1 MTPQE
6 VKDLVVDMNIWDN
19 AVWVNR
25 SEKLF
30 FVPIWRNGNTTFM
43 NDIAEQFNFTLEK
56 NIDLSDY
63 TGFTIL
69 RNPHNRL
76 AGQLWRA
83 CVNNNYEINYV
94 VDALINEQ
102 RPVDIHLY
110 TQRSFLETY
119 NITYYLDLDNLKYTD
134 HSLINKIID
143 VYLTPPDIV
152 HNKKSDEFNASLE
165 LYFKKNDKLKQLEKY
180 YSEDFELYSNKI
192 IRKD

>member
-6 VKDLVVDMNIWDN
+6 VKDRVVEMDIWDN
-19 AVWVNR
+19 AVWINH

-43 NDIAEQFNFTLEK
+43 NDVAEQFDFTLEK
-56 NIDLSDY
+56 NTDLSDY

-69 RNPHNRL
+69 RNPQNRL

-83 CVNNNYEINYV
+83 CVNNAYEINYV
-94 VDALINEQ
+94 VDTLINEQ
-102 RPVDIHLY
+102 TPVDIHLY
-110 TQRSFLETY
+110 TQRSFLESY
-119 NITYYLDLDNLKYTD
+119 NITYYLDLDNLKYTE

-143 VYLTPPDIV
+143 VYLTPVDIV

-165 LYFKKNDKLKQLEKY
+165 LYFKNNDKLKQLEEY
-180 YSEDFELYSNKI
+180 YSEDFELYFNKI